1 MRKSSLIKLISLII
15 ALAIVLGVLYLLSN
29 HFTEGNV
36 KKWGFK
42 HNTAALS
49 STAYITEIT
58 ADKLRDTEVI
68 NEKEETIQEKA
79 R

>member
-1 MRKSSLIKLISLII
+1 MKKSSLLKLISLIN
-15 ALAIVLGVLYLLSN
+15 AFAMVLGILYLLSN

-42 HNTAALS
+42 HNTTALS

-58 ADKLRDTEVI
+58 ADKLCDTEVI
-68 NEKEETIQEKA
+68 NEKETNKKQA

>member
-1 MRKSSLIKLISLII
+1 MKKSSLIKLISLII

-42 HNTAALS
+42 HSAVALY
-49 STAYITEIT
+49 STANTEIT
-58 ADKLRDTEVI
+58 ADKLCDTEVL
-68 NEKEETIQEKA
+68 NEKETNQTQTA